1 MWYRCRRWCWLVKG
15 QIRRATP
22 YVAKPAIIGASVAAR
37 NVGRTL
43 AAAYI
48 TRRSLVVGDVLDFGV
63 LV

>member
-1 MWYRCRRWCWLVKG
+1 MIARG
-15 QIRRATP
+15 RRASP
-22 YVAKPAIIGASVAAR
+22 YVAKPAVIGGVAAR

-48 TRRSLVVGDVLDFGV
+48 TRRSLVVGDVLDLAV

>member
-1 MWYRCRRWCWLVKG
+1 M
-15 QIRRATP
+15 
-22 YVAKPAIIGASVAAR
+22 AKPAAVIGASVAGR

-48 TRRSLVVGDVLDFGV
+48 TRRSLVVGDVLDLAM